1 MMGVAIMYFRK
12 KNGSQVVWCRHKVIR
27 LSYYFELT
35 KTFCKVGDKIG
46 KNGC

>member
-1 MMGVAIMYFRK
+1 MVGAIMYFRK
-12 KNGSQVVWCRHKVIR
+12 EWISNSLVSSKVIR
-27 LSYYFELT
+27 LSHYFELT